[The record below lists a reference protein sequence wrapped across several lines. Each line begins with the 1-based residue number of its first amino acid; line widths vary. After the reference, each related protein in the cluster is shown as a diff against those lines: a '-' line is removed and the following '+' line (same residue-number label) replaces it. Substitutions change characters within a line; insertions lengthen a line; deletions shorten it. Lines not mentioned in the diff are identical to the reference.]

1 VERLTVEV
9 QRAERLEAVGAIP
22 RRRLEEARHDLEIAR
37 AELEAMGG
45 TTDGDYLLRLRSPID
60 GVVAR
65 RDFVPG
71 GRVTAGATLFTVVDP
86 SRAWLR
92 VQLPVAQAPAL
103 ADVSAHFSVEGSD
116 IVQETSRLL
125 SVGTVVDTRTRTVPV
140 VYEVGDPTGRGLT
153 FGQIAEASVPLD
165 GAETGV
171 VLPRSAVLDDN
182 GTPVAYAQL
191 GGEEFERRVLT
202 LGPSDGMNVLVREGV
217 APGERVVV
225 EGAYQ
230 VRLASLSGNEFAGG
244 HAH

>member
-1 VERLTVEV
+1 
-9 QRAERLEAVGAIP
+9 
-22 RRRLEEARHDLEIAR
+22 
-37 AELEAMGG
+37 
-45 TTDGDYLLRLRSPID
+45 
-60 GVVAR
+60 
-65 RDFVPG
+65 
-71 GRVTAGATLFTVVDP
+71 
-86 SRAWLR
+86 
-92 VQLPVAQAPAL
+92 
-103 ADVSAHFSVEGSD
+103 
-116 IVQETSRLL
+116 
-125 SVGTVVDTRTRTVPV
+125 VDTRTRTVPV

-202 LGPSDGMNVLVREGV
+202 LGPSDGVSVLVREGV